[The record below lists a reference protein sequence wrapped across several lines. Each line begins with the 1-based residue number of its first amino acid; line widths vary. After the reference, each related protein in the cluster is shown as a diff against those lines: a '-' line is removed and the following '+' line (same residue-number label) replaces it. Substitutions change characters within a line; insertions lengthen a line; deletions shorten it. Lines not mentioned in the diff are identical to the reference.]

1 MSDPF
6 EELIVYLRVAQAFKN
21 RLRMSDRDRALVL
34 AGICAALLQMNSIA
48 DFCRQLILQNNPG
61 HMLRKYP
68 SFAAALE
75 DEDFEVFL
83 KQVRRKLTLEQAES
97 QIVTLN
103 YECDVLPTDYTT
115 KTEYAAAVMGV
126 DAQWIK
132 DHFG

>member
-6 EELIVYLRVAQAFKN
+6 NELIVYLRVAQAFKN

-34 AGICAALLQMNSIA
+34 AGISATSLQMTSIA
-48 DFCRQLILQNNPG
+48 DFCRQLILQHNHG

-75 DEDFEVFL
+75 DADFEVFL
-83 KQVRRKLTLEQAES
+83 KQVRRKLTPEQAEA
-97 QIVTLN
+97 QIITLG
-103 YECDVLPTDYTT
+103 YECDVLPSDYTT
-115 KTEYAAAVMGV
+115 KTQYAAAVMGV
-126 DAQWIK
+126 DAQWLK

>member
-6 EELIVYLRVAQAFKN
+6 KELIVYLRVAQAFKN

-34 AGICAALLQMNSIA
+34 AGISATSLQMTSIA
-48 DFCRQLILQNNPG
+48 DFCRQLILQHNHG

-75 DEDFEVFL
+75 DADFEVFL
-83 KQVRRKLTLEQAES
+83 KQVRRKLTPEQAEA
-97 QIVTLN
+97 QIITLG
-103 YECDVLPTDYTT
+103 YECDVLPSDYTT
-115 KTEYAAAVMGV
+115 KTQYAAAVMGV
-126 DAQWIK
+126 DAQWLK